1 MIETPPARH
10 SHVFPRGPF
19 QGLNTRT
26 TIAATSLIGLWV
38 IFGTLRPDLVAVALS
53 NVRSATGP
61 TLGWYYVLLVTVILT
76 IVLWLGLGR
85 YRNVRLGADDE
96 RPEFGMVSWI
106 AMLFAAGTGVGLLF
120 WSIAEPISHFQG
132 NPFSD
137 NPGTPEAAVDAAR
150 LTLFHWGLH
159 GWAIFALMGA
169 ILAYFS
175 YRGNLP
181 LTTRSALYPLIGERI
196 YGWRGDLVDT
206 FAVVSTVFG
215 IATTLGLGA
224 AQMNA
229 GLHWLVGI
237 DISVGGQLTIIL
249 FVTSLAIFS
258 VVSEVRRG
266 VRWLSIGNMWL
277 GIALLIFFM
286 IAGPTSWL
294 LRFMIQSAGS
304 YGQHLIEMSFWTNV
318 TGASNW
324 QQFWTVFYWGWWLS
338 WAPFVG
344 MFIARISRGRSLREF
359 VFAVLLVP
367 TLFSLIWIG
376 ALGGTALH
384 SELHGI
390 GGIADAV
397 DRDVTLAL
405 YETIDVIAT
414 PGFSVMAAIIATLL
428 IATFFVTS
436 ADSGI
441 LVITTILSLG
451 KADPPVTPR
460 IIWGVG
466 IGALTAVLLAGGGVT
481 ALQSAVVVAGLPFS
495 FVILAMTI
503 GFLKALRD
511 EAQAPRDPEKTS
523 LPTEPWTGLDT
534 KQEGERHDV

>member
-1 MIETPPARH
+1 MIETSPVRH
-10 SHVFPRGPF
+10 PHVFPKGPF
-19 QGLNTRT
+19 RGLNTRAT
-26 TIAATSLIGLWV
+26 TAATGLVGLWV
-38 IFGTLRPDLVAVALS
+38 MLGTWRPDLVAEALS
-53 NVRSATGP
+53 DVRSATGP
-61 TLGWYYVLLVTVILT
+61 TLGWYYVLLVTVILV

-85 YRNVRLGADDE
+85 YRNVRLGKDNE
-96 RPEFGMVSWI
+96 RPEFGMVSWM

-169 ILAYFS
+169 MLAYFS

-215 IATTLGLGA
+215 ITTTLGLGA

-237 DISVGGQLTIIL
+237 DISVGRQLTIIL

-258 VVSEVRRG
+258 VVSGVRRG

-277 GIALLIFFM
+277 GVGLLMFFL
-286 IAGPTSWL
+286 IIGPTSWL
-294 LRFMIQSAGS
+294 LRFIIQSAGS

-318 TGASNW
+318 TGTSGW
-324 QQFWTVFYWGWWLS
+324 QQSWTVFYWGWWLS
-338 WAPFVG
+338 WTPFVG
-344 MFIARISRGRSLREF
+344 MFIARISRGRTLREF

-376 ALGGTALH
+376 GLGGTALH
-384 SELHGI
+384 NELYGL

-397 DRDVTLAL
+397 TRDVTLAL

-414 PGFSVMAAIIATLL
+414 PGLSTVAAIIATVL

-441 LVITTILSLG
+441 LVIVTILALG
-451 KADPPVTPR
+451 ESDPPITPR
-460 IIWGVG
+460 IFWGVG

-481 ALQSAVVVAGLPFS
+481 TLQSAVVIAGLPFS
-495 FVILAMTI
+495 FVVLAMAI
-503 GFLKALRD
+503 GFLKALRS
-511 EAQAPRDPEKTS
+511 EPQAPRDPEKIR
-523 LPTEPWTGLDT
+523 LPTEPWTGIDT
-534 KQEGERHDV
+534 KQEGEHSAG